1 LTALAKHCEGDELV
15 KKNRIKLLKRQYE
28 VFNGLQSETLD
39 ALMIRYTHL
48 TTELAHF
55 GINYSQNDLV
65 DKFLDSLP
73 KQWQEFVHDLQDHN
87 DFDQMTLTEI
97 FSKLRNRDMKRR
109 AKDNLSDFTQNP
121 NIYHASGE
129 TFQNTSVGTS
139 AFLTKESVQ
148 SGMDSDVSNSYLGYD
163 PSSGN
168 LNRVNSQNRQLPMG
182 IPANEP
188 RMPVFKAMCHSH
200 EALINGKVT
209 DANLID
215 KDYEQVDPD
224 DLEHMDL
231 QWQMAMLTIK
241 VRRFMQ
247 RTGRNFNEGTSG
259 FDKSKVKCYNCEGFG
274 HFAKECQ
281 RPKRFDNSTVNR
293 QNYNQGGVP
302 EVPQV
307 RQANAALN
315 LKHLS
320 SAI

>member
-1 LTALAKHCEGDELV
+1 
-15 KKNRIKLLKRQYE
+15 
-28 VFNGLQSETLD
+28 
-39 ALMIRYTHL
+39 
-48 TTELAHF
+48 
-55 GINYSQNDLV
+55 
-65 DKFLDSLP
+65 
-73 KQWQEFVHDLQDHN
+73 
-87 DFDQMTLTEI
+87 MTLTEI

-121 NIYHASGE
+121 NIYHASGD

-148 SGMDSDVSNSYLGYD
+148 SVMDSDVSNSYLGYD

-168 LNRVNSQNRQLPMG
+168 MNRGNSQNRQQPMG

-274 HFAKECQ
+274 HFAKEC
-281 RPKRFDNSTVNR
+281 
-293 QNYNQGGVP
+293 
-302 EVPQV
+302 
-307 RQANAALN
+307 
-315 LKHLS
+315 
-320 SAI
+320 